1 MPISVKLSPGTN
13 VQVKVKNT
21 SGVLDAGSLSIKK
34 YGANVITGAILVT
47 VNNKLKAKKLDVY
60 NAVTSILP

>member
-1 MPISVKLSPGTN
+1 MPISVKLPTGTN
-13 VQVKVKNT
+13 IQVKVKNT
-21 SGVLDAGSLSIKK
+21 SGVLDAGSSSIKN

-47 VNNKLKAKKLDVY
+47 VNNQLKAKKLDVY